1 MPTRFAPFFVSPGGE
16 QDGGTMWQV
25 APPGPKGKER
35 KKERD
40 RERERE
46 SFSAAVKMTDRT
58 ESRAGNK

>member
-1 MPTRFAPFFVSPGGE
+1 MASGAPLGQRE
-16 QDGGTMWQV
+16 
-25 APPGPKGKER
+25 KKER

-40 RERERE
+40 RERE

>member
-1 MPTRFAPFFVSPGGE
+1 MASGVPLGQRE
-16 QDGGTMWQV
+16 
-25 APPGPKGKER
+25 KKER

-40 RERERE
+40 RERE

>member
-1 MPTRFAPFFVSPGGE
+1 MAELCDKWR
-16 QDGGTMWQV
+16 
-25 APPGPKGKER
+25 PPGPKGKER

>member
-1 MPTRFAPFFVSPGGE
+1 MAELCGKWR
-16 QDGGTMWQV
+16 
-25 APPGPKGKER
+25 PPGPKGKER

-40 RERERE
+40 RERE